1 MPVKGTGSRRAP
13 RPLHGPRPAPTLR
26 GVHFGLLLSS
36 LLLEVHV
43 AKVHDAPGQLI
54 QADLLL
60 GAEAQHVKSHL
71 QGHSGEKAQMPLA
84 SCSAEWRPPWSGTG
98 GPLGTVLTL
107 EVRHTRTR
115 EKSVFLQGAQTRGS
129 ARESLYLFN
138 LPGLGLDICR
148 MGIAGGRQDKPE

>member
-1 MPVKGTGSRRAP
+1 MKGTGSRGAP

-36 LLLEVHV
+36 LLLELHV

-54 QADLLL
+54 HADLLL

-84 SCSAEWRPPWSGTG
+84 SCSTEWRPPWSGTG
-98 GPLGTVLTL
+98 HGVDPGGQTHPDQREVCFPPRSPDQRLCKGVL
-107 EVRHTRTR
+107 
-115 EKSVFLQGAQTRGS
+115 VF
-129 ARESLYLFN
+129 
-138 LPGLGLDICR
+138 I
-148 MGIAGGRQDKPE
+148 